1 MHMKTTRNQ
10 LRNGGFTITELLVV
24 TAIVGILSTI
34 MLVSYGRNLQEE
46 RLKSVSREITSIFKE
61 VIALSRQKS
70 THCELNLSYTS
81 AVITVINP
89 AECTGIGTSIDLKA
103 NTDNIDNLKIC
114 GRTDMD
120 QTFACNETNNESD
133 PPGSTSSTFIFTAR
147 GTISQGG
154 MLKLYLPKASRT
166 RCLAVLAPIGVIREG
181 RDMGSG
187 CDFNINRTT

>member
-1 MHMKTTRNQ
+1 M
-10 LRNGGFTITELLVV
+10 TELLVV
-24 TAIVGILSTI
+24 TAIVGILSAI
-34 MLVSYGRNLQEE
+34 MLASYGRNLQEE
-46 RLKSVSREITSIFKE
+46 RLKSVSREITSLFKE
-61 VIALSRQKS
+61 VMALSRQKS
-70 THCELNLSYTS
+70 THCELSLSHTS

-89 AECTGIGTSIDLKA
+89 AECSGIGTTIDLKA

-120 QTFACNETNNESD
+120 QTFACNATNDESD

-154 MLKLYLPKASRT
+154 ILKLYLPKASRT

-181 RDMGSG
+181 RDIGSG